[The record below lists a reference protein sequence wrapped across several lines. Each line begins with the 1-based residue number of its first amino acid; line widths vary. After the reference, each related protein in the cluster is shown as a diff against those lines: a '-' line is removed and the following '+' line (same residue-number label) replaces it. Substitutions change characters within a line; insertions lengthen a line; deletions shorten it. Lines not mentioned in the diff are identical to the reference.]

1 MLMFSKYNVYHVNK
15 LSLAFSLTGM
25 GKPDDGGKL
34 LVVLSFRAHQLARQK
49 VAADFPSLDLT
60 AKNQIGPHILSR
72 ITQR

>member
-1 MLMFSKYNVYHVNK
+1 M
-15 LSLAFSLTGM
+15 A
-25 GKPDDGGKL
+25 PDDGGKP

-72 ITQR
+72 ITQRWRRITQRFYYSYIKSSLWLFI